1 MKQLVLATA
10 AAAFLFSSCGGGGES
25 KKKEE
30 KSESSMAG
38 EVMEVPVDGKVKW
51 EGTLVGVYSH
61 YGTVN
66 LSEGSVKLDGNKVVG
81 GSFTI
86 DMTSITPEDE
96 NYKPE
101 EGSTPEKLVSHL
113 SSDDFFAVEQYPTA
127 TFVITGSSEDG
138 KTIMGDLTVRGK
150 TNPEKVENVMIDAE
164 SGTMT
169 GTMVVDRKKYD
180 VTWDHPLQ
188 EMVLNNDMEFEI
200 TLMKK
205 S

>member
-1 MKQLVLATA
+1 MSAETMDVA
-10 AAAFLFSSCGGGGES
+10 
-25 KKKEE
+25 
-30 KSESSMAG
+30 
-38 EVMEVPVDGKVKW
+38 VDGKVQW

-66 LSEGSVKLDGNKVVG
+66 VSEGNVKMNGNKVVG

-86 DMTSITPEDE
+86 DMTTITPEDD

-113 SSDDFFAVEQYPTA
+113 SSEDFFSVEEYPTA

-138 KTIMGDLTVRGK
+138 KTLMGDLTVRGV
-150 TNPEKVENVMIDAE
+150 TNPEKVENLMIDADK
-164 SGTMT
+164 GTMT

-188 EMVLNNDMEFEI
+188 EMVLNDDMQFEI